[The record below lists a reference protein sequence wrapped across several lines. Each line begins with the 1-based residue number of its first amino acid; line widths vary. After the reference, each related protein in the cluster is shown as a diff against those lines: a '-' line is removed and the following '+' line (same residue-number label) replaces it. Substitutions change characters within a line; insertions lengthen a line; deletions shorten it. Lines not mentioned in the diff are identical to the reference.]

1 MSRAALAL
9 VPDDASVTATYQLLP
24 HLAHREQ
31 IYDWPNPFVPA
42 YWGNDDCY
50 RLPSPT
56 AIDYVVVDRN
66 AAGVGDAGTVELAL
80 AAPGFNSDATRILHR
95 DGALYV
101 IGNTDPGGA
110 NGHSS
115 DIVVAKRVGTSPAV
129 DVTPQ
134 DTACAGKRR

>member
-1 MSRAALAL
+1 VAL
-9 VPDDASVTATYQLLP
+9 VPADASVTATYQLLP

-56 AIDYVVVDRN
+56 AIDYIVVDRN
-66 AAGVGDAGTVELAL
+66 AVGEGQKVMFNEMI
-80 AAPGFNSDATRILHR
+80 APGGPFRVLFDQ
-95 DGALYV
+95 
-101 IGNTDPGGA
+101 
-110 NGHSS
+110 S
-115 DIVVAKRVGTSPAV
+115 DIVVAERVGTSTTV

-134 DTACAGKRR
+134 ETACAGKRR